1 MKKNPE
7 TDRYIE
13 KSAEFARPVLATL
26 RDYVHAACPEVT
38 EEIKWGMPVF
48 VYKKKILCNM
58 AAFKAHCAFG
68 FWLAPVME
76 DPHGLISM
84 NANRSMGD
92 LGRMS
97 SEKDIPPYHVLE
109 SYIQQAAFLVDQGV
123 TLPKKAA
130 VPRREIEIPDYFA
143 AVLNAEP
150 ETRTNFMGMSP
161 SHRREYLEWI
171 TEAKQES
178 TRVKRMAQAMEWLR
192 EGKSRHWKHKK

>member
-1 MKKNPE
+1 MKKNPD
-7 TDRYIE
+7 TDRYIQ
-13 KSAEFARPVLATL
+13 KSAEFARPILSTL
-26 RDYVHAACPEVT
+26 RDYVHAACPEAS

-58 AAFKAHCAFG
+58 AAFKAHCTFG
-68 FWLAPVME
+68 FWLAPVMD
-76 DPHGLISM
+76 DPHGIISM

-92 LGRMS
+92 LGRLT
-97 SEKDIPPYHVLE
+97 SEKDIPPYSVLE

-130 VPRREIEIPDYFA
+130 PREEIEMPDYFA

-150 ETRTNFMGMSP
+150 ETREIFMKMSP

-171 TEAKQES
+171 TEARQEP
-178 TRVKRMAQAMEWLR
+178 TRVKRMAQAMEWIR